1 MSKIL
6 LEDMEFY
13 AYHGHFKEEQVIG
26 NRFILN
32 LELSLDTS
40 KAQESDLLKDTV
52 NYQAVYNLV
61 RESMQQKSHLLEHIA
76 KRVLDVVFEN
86 FPEIQGAKLKIS
98 KMNPPLGG
106 KVHAVSIVL
115 ER

>member
-76 KRVLDVVFEN
+76 KRVLDAVFEN